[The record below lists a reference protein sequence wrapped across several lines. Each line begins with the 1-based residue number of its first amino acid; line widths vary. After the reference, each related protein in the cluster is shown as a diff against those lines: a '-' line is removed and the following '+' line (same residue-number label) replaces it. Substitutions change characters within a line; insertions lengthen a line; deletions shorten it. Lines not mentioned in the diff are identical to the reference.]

1 MRALLLESVR
11 ELRLHD
17 LPKPDIGAHDLLIRV
32 KACGICGS
40 DVHGYDGS
48 TGRRIPPV
56 VMGHEAAGIVEE
68 KGSAVERFQVGD
80 RVTFDS
86 TVSCGRCPFCRR
98 GEVNLC
104 EKREVLGVS
113 CADYRRDGAF
123 AEFVSVPEHIVYNLP
138 PEFSFE
144 HAALIEAVSIVVH
157 AAKLTGIQPGDSA
170 VVVGAGMI
178 GLLAVQAFRAHGC
191 ARVLAVDL
199 DQKRLALARQMGAE
213 KTFLATDPDLIPTL
227 RHVTDGGPDIAVE
240 VVGLQK
246 SVTTAIESVRRGGTV
261 TLIGNLAPNVEIPLQ
276 TVVTRQLR
284 LLGSCASAGEYGECI
299 ALMEQGAIRVDPLIS
314 AVAPLNEG
322 PAWFDRLYNRQPD
335 LMKVILQP

>member
-178 GLLAVQAFRAHGC
+178 GLLAVQAFRAYGC

>member
-138 PEFSFE
+138 PELSFE

-157 AAKLTGIQPGDSA
+157 AAKLTGIRPGDSA

-178 GLLAVQAFRAHGC
+178 GLLAVQAFRVYGC

-199 DQKRLALARQMGAE
+199 DEKRLALARQMGAE
-213 KTFLATDPDLIPTL
+213 KTFLATDPDLVPSL
-227 RHVTDGGPDIAVE
+227 RHVTDDGLDIAVE

-246 SVTTAIESVRRGGTV
+246 SVTTAIESVRQGGTV
-261 TLIGNLAPNVEIPLQ
+261 TLIGNLAPKVEIPLQ

-299 ALMEQGAIRVDPLIS
+299 ALMQQGAIRVDPLIS
-314 AVAPLNEG
+314 AVAPLDEG
-322 PAWFDRLYNRQPD
+322 AAWFDRLYARQPD
-335 LMKVILQP
+335 LMKIILQP